1 MANAKPKR
9 IKSKSV
15 TVHPCELT
23 DRVNAVAGKLRMTR
37 TEVARI
43 AFQAALPADAGWP
56 AQKRDQWTEDSSVAK
71 QKLAIGA

>member
-1 MANAKPKR
+1 MKPKKQ
-9 IKSKSV
+9 KSKSV

-23 DRVNAVAGKLRMTR
+23 DRVNEVAGKLRMTR

-56 AQKRDQWTEDSSVAK
+56 DAKREQWSEDSNVAK